1 MPENIRGHKKRKPAD
16 VPANY
21 ADEEPARER
30 TGKIQKPSG
39 AGHDSDALNRQDNVT
54 VDGPADLSA
63 ATKAE
68 AAGFPGE
75 KARADAAKACGT
87 EVSEEAAGGDVKT
100 ETEADGTEV
109 SDGQRRADHQ
119 SEQVCAAVAAD
130 TETGAE
136 DWSAEI
142 GADGI
147 GTIRKQVSTRTRTS
161 SGIRSRLEHLSR

>member
-1 MPENIRGHKKRKPAD
+1 M
-16 VPANY
+16 
-21 ADEEPARER
+21 
-30 TGKIQKPSG
+30 
-39 AGHDSDALNRQDNVT
+39 T

-75 KARADAAKACGT
+75 KAQADAAKARGT
-87 EVSEEAAGGDVKT
+87 EASEEVAGGDVK
-100 ETEADGTEV
+100 TEADGTEV